1 MIDEWQKRIEANS
14 GRVTAF
20 DVNLEQAAEE
30 SAQDRRDHARL
41 RALVDELSKH
51 EDVMRVP
58 VAVRRLV
65 DDVQVDHV
73 VIAKT
78 LLIGDREGGILY
90 KLTARTAAL
99 AEHERA
105 AEALIAIAIRDLHE
119 DIAVQ
124 MMLVAAVWVIT
135 QCGVDRSFLTSFL
148 TSDLSRRPVRADRRG
163 CGALDLADADGHPR
177 ARLVETIENAQL
189 PPFAPLELRRLS

>member
-1 MIDEWQKRIEANS
+1 MTDEWQKRIEANT

-30 SAQDRRDHARL
+30 SAQDRRGHARL
-41 RALVDELSKH
+41 RALVDELSEH

-58 VAVRRLV
+58 VAVKRLV
-65 DDVQVDHV
+65 DAVQADHV

-105 AEALIAIAIRDLHE
+105 AEAIIGIAIRDLHE

-135 QCGVDRSFLTSFL
+135 QCGVERSFLTSFI
-148 TSDLSRRPVRADRRG
+148 TSDLPRRPVRRDRRG
-163 CGALDLADADGHPR
+163 CGALDLADVDGHPR

-189 PPFAPLELRRLS
+189 PLFAPLELGRVS